1 MISLLA
7 DALASQTL
15 SFNHYLSGMIHLPL
29 LFPSCPTS
37 SSSYVCYFL
46 FIIHFHTIH
55 NSCFGICVQLR
66 VRGGF
71 HAAFRLAH
79 ATLCIMCP
87 RLSGMMSQ
95 KEEMWRKQEKGG
107 FGGEEWVM
115 SVLIKWANLQSCGIH
130 EETGHPGGGRDCWK
144 RGWKTRLKDSLTSWE
159 IPSFTFLLRAWWGDQ
174 DKSHISVLDI

>member
-1 MISLLA
+1 MNRASNKLEIIKIQIMISLLA

-95 KEEMWRKQEKGG
+95 RRKCGGNRRRVGSGVRSGWWVCWLSGRICRAVAYMERQDILEE
-107 FGGEEWVM
+107 
-115 SVLIKWANLQSCGIH
+115 
-130 EETGHPGGGRDCWK
+130 EETVGK
-144 RGWKTRLKDSLTSWE
+144 EAEK
-159 IPSFTFLLRAWWGDQ
+159 Q
-174 DKSHISVLDI
+174 D